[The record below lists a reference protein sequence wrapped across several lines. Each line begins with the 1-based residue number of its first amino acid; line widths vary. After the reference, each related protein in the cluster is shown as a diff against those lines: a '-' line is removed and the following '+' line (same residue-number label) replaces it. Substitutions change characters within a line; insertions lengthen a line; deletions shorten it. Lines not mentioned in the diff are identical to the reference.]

1 MSFTDGLLLRRSM
14 KGLTS
19 LRVSSMIITGNTKAK
34 TNINSFK
41 LMGTKPNAY
50 MQDQEVQAERHCHGQ
65 EETWVDPR
73 RHGHQ

>member
-1 MSFTDGLLLRRSM
+1 
-14 KGLTS
+14 
-19 LRVSSMIITGNTKAK
+19 MIITGNTKAK